1 MPNFLEFGSFSHR
14 GIFSE
19 PLLVDNDLA
28 LDFLSLDFFIFKDN
42 LLDLI
47 PDEGPE
53 LGVRVFQKL
62 DLFIVLAGL
71 LIELL
76 ND

>member
-1 MPNFLEFGSFSHR
+1 MCE
-14 GIFSE
+14 GI
-19 PLLVDNDLA
+19 DY
-28 LDFLSLDFFIFKDN
+28 
-42 LLDLI
+42 
-47 PDEGPE
+47 
-53 LGVRVFQKL
+53 GVRVFQKL

>member
-1 MPNFLEFGSFSHR
+1 MVGCERARGNLVPHR

-53 LGVRVFQKL
+53 LLRPNKKKRV
-62 DLFIVLAGL
+62 A
-71 LIELL
+71 
-76 ND
+76 